1 MLVRRCFIVGW
12 GSGVPWQLQPGDK
25 GEAEGRPGE
34 GARHP
39 AHVTPFFWQG
49 PPPHIPC
56 GTLPGPTLGSGGSG
70 RLSLSWAWPRQHLAT
85 PGHGN
90 WVWERPRDQLETPGE
105 RGSHSLDLPERP
117 LLHQF
122 HFVLALEPGGERRQQ
137 SATTSPPPHPPS
149 LGKVRE
155 ARPCRGPALTWLAH
169 EARSCSSSGS
179 S

>member
-1 MLVRRCFIVGW
+1 MGW

-70 RLSLSWAWPRQHLAT
+70 RLSLSWAWPRQHLST

-137 SATTSPPPHPPS
+137 SATTSPPPHPTS

-155 ARPCRGPALTWLAH
+155 ARPYRGPALTWLAH